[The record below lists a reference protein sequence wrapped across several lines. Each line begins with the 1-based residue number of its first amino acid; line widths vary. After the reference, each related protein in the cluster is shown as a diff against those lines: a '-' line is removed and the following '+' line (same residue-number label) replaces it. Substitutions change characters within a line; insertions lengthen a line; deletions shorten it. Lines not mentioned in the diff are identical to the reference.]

1 MGNDAPPV
9 IIMTGRLERVLRD
22 EVMAMGAVQ
31 TIEKP
36 FDLSKLL
43 LLLAEVLKTR
53 GDGALGARQ

>member
-1 MGNDAPPV
+1 
-9 IIMTGRLERVLRD
+9 MTGRLERVLRD